1 MKKIITA
8 LFVFVLLSS
17 FVYSEIDRPD
27 NAAIKIDSLK
37 YEPYPVEAGSYF
49 KLWIKVENFG
59 NEQTDDA
66 SFILEPSFPFSLD
79 SNEAAERNLGQ
90 LDVAEEVVLEYLVR
104 VDHNAIQGDNE
115 LEFKFTANGMA
126 WITHTFNIYVRTH
139 DTMLNVEDVSVNPQ
153 EVGPGEVFTLDIKLR
168 NMADSVIKDLR
179 AELELTRRDVLSAS
193 VEYSELPFTPIGSTN
208 LLMANR
214 INPLEQKIF
223 SFELRVDPDAEPK
236 VYRIPLTLSYSD
248 DLGNETIEESTV
260 AVVVSME
267 PNVMV
272 NLDDKSVYQSN
283 SKGDVSIGVYNTG
296 VSSVKFASLELKET
310 QDYEIL
316 SNPIIYLGNIDSDD
330 YETADFNI
338 YTNKE
343 DPGLLFELRYKDEF
357 NKEYIKSGE
366 LSLNTYSSEESKRY
380 GFVQGKN
387 NSWVFLVILV
397 LAIGG
402 WFLFKKYKKKK
413 HH

>member
-66 SFILEPSFPFSLD
+66 SFILEPRFPFSLD

-126 WITHTFNIYVRTH
+126 WITHTFNIYIRTH

-208 LLMANR
+208 LLMAKR

-366 LSLNTYSSEESKRY
+366 LSLNTYSSEEAKRY

-402 WFLFKKYKKKK
+402 WFWFKKYKKKK